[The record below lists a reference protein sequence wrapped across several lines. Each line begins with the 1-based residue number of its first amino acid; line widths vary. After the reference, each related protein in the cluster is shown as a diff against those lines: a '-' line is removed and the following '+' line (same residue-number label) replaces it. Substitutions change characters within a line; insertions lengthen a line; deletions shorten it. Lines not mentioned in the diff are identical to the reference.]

1 MEGFFIQAAILGL
14 QRSPFIY
21 SCLGDEGGRGIATF
35 CPVLKSCADPDS
47 LLLLTLE
54 MLSDNYDSPASVLS
68 FDILDIG

>member
-1 MEGFFIQAAILGL
+1 MEVFFIQAAILGL

-47 LLLLTLE
+47 LLLLLMVKT
-54 MLSDNYDSPASVLS
+54 LSDNYDTPAFV
-68 FDILDIG
+68 